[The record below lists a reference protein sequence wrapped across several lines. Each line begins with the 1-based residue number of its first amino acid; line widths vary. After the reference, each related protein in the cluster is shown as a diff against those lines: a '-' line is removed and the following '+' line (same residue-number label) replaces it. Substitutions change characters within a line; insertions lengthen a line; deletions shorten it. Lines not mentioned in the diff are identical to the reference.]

1 MTFYSEMAVMAD
13 ELLQEFGDVN
23 EMLLIREVAID
34 STSANPSAP
43 IRTEYKVKGVL
54 QLRYRYL
61 DGVES
66 SSLIAENKRGVML
79 STFMQNGMKLPIFP
93 KSGDKMAMQEDEQAV
108 IWKVESGS
116 PVAPG
121 GVSILFKLEITK

>member
-13 ELLQEFGDVN
+13 ELLQEFGDAN

-34 STSANPSAP
+34 STSANPSPP

-79 STFMQNGMKLPIFP
+79 STFMQDGRALPISP
-93 KSGDKMAMQEDEQAV
+93 KSGDKMAIQEDEQAV

-121 GVSILFKLEITK
+121 GVPILFKLEIIK

>member
-34 STSANPSAP
+34 NTSANPSAP

-79 STFMQNGMKLPIFP
+79 STFMQDGRALPISP
-93 KSGDKMAMQEDEQAV
+93 KSGDKMAIQEDEQAV

-121 GVSILFKLEITK
+121 GTAIIHKLEITK

>member
-13 ELLQEFGDVN
+13 ELLQEFGDAN

-34 STSANPSAP
+34 NTSANPSAP

-54 QLRYRYL
+54 QLRYL
-61 DGVES
+61 DSVEGGT
-66 SSLIAENKRGVML
+66 LISEDQRGVML

-93 KSGDKMAMQEDEQAV
+93 KSGDKMVIQEEGQAI
-108 IWKVESGS
+108 IWKVEAGS

-121 GVSILFKLEITK
+121 GVPILFKLEITK